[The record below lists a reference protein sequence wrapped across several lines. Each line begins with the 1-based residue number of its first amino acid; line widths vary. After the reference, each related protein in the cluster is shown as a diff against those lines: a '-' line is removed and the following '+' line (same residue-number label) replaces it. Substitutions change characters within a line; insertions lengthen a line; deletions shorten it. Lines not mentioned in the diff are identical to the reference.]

1 MIEETAIV
9 VAVENDTAVLQT
21 QRRSACQSCSVKQ
34 GCGTSVL
41 SKVVGQ
47 RSTQIKLV
55 NTIKAAVG
63 DEVLLAMEE
72 NALVQSSLLMYA
84 LPLVMMLIFAVVG
97 EYWAEANQFSNEL
110 ITILFAVA
118 GFVIAMLITRL
129 MIHSSRL
136 KHRIQPRMVRIMRRG
151 GADRDTMLAL

>member
-9 VAVENDTAVLQT
+9 VAVENDVAVLQT

-47 RSTQIKLV
+47 RSTQISV
-55 NTIKAAVG
+55 TNTIKAAVG
-63 DEVLLAMEE
+63 DEVLLAIED
-72 NALVQSSLLMYA
+72 NALVQGSLLMYA
-84 LPLVMMLIFAVVG
+84 LPLVMMLVFAVVG
-97 EYWAEANQFSNEL
+97 EYWAQANQFSHEL

-118 GFVIAMLITRL
+118 GFVLAMIITRL
-129 MIHSSRL
+129 TIHSSRL
-136 KHRIQPRMVRIMRRG
+136 KHRIQPRMIRIMRRG